1 MQQLSKTLYFLPTEI
16 IYIIQSYLIQ
26 KIPKSDFRYRML
38 DRLYYYY
45 FRPYAQ
51 QKQELLWN
59 SGEHRGWLIKFQG
72 FSHLVLLI
80 DILPK
85 TFIEYSFQNLYT
97 GQRGDYRVWSEPRS
111 GSTTNFKGDFVAG
124 EVWLGEW
131 FDYSFPHLNL
141 GPTTQ
146 PINA

>member
-51 QKQELLWN
+51 QKQVLFWKD
-59 SGEHRGWLIKFQG
+59 GVFRGWLISFMG
-72 FSHLVLLI
+72 FPNMVILVN
-80 DILPK
+80 ILPRL
-85 TFIEYSFQNLYT
+85 FMEYSFQNIETQQQGCYRFCLEY
-97 GQRGDYRVWSEPRS
+97 QRF
-111 GSTTNFKGDFVAG
+111 T
-124 EVWLGEW
+124 
-131 FDYSFPHLNL
+131 
-141 GPTTQ
+141 
-146 PINA
+146 